1 MAKKETAAQREARFE
16 AERDAKLAVAKATY
30 TERLMAVL
38 ERATAENFDMVVV
51 GGRFKVVDCDD
62 PRNGLYFV
70 ESVWSTMA
78 DTDLFMLDMA
88 VEEKEE
94 ARREKEERSLRRTAA
109 LMKLTAEEREVL
121 GL

>member
-1 MAKKETAAQREARFE
+1 MAKKETAAQREARFD

-30 TERLMAVL
+30 TERVMAVL
-38 ERATAENFDMVVV
+38 ERATYENFELAVVD
-51 GGRFKVVDCDD
+51 GYFKVLDRDD
-62 PRNGLYFV
+62 RRNGLYSV
-70 ESVWSTMA
+70 DPVWSTMA

-88 VEEKEE
+88 LEEKEE